1 MKQFLKK
8 VEYLLVFCLFLLFAA
23 GCAGRQ
29 AEPLKSVDTA
39 MGTIISQTI
48 YVTKQGEEA
57 WSLQEEAKVNEADEN
72 LYEQVPTDAV
82 MSLIS
87 DLEKYILSWRL
98 SSSEIYRANL
108 MAASGEESQE
118 GILISRMLCD
128 VIGTCLTVSEA
139 SDGAFDIALGQV
151 TRLWNIDEWSRTEN
165 AGYQLPAKEELE
177 AALDKSG
184 SKLVSLQGENLYLSK
199 QVQLD
204 LGAVGKGIALQVIL
218 DYLQEQKNQNKL
230 DGAVIAVGGSVL
242 TFGEKPDGS
251 SFRVG
256 ILNPADTSKNL
267 GYLSLTGQWCVST
280 SGDYE
285 RFVEVDGVRYHHI
298 LNPATGYPADSD
310 VSSVTILTKDGL
322 LSDALS
328 TACFVLGVEEG
339 SALAQEFGAEALF
352 VDKSGQIHMTQGMEE
367 YFHLSK

>member
-8 VEYLLVFCLFLLFAA
+8 GKYLLGLCLFMSFMA

-39 MGTIISQTI
+39 MGTIVSQTI
-48 YVTKQGEEA
+48 YVRKQGGEPA
-57 WSLQEEAKVNEADEN
+57 
-72 LYEQVPTDAV
+72 TDAI

-87 DLEKYILSWRL
+87 DLEQNMLSWRI
-98 SSSEIYRANL
+98 STSEIYRANL
-108 MAASGEESQE
+108 RAAEGEEGQVE
-118 GILISRMLCD
+118 IPISPALCD
-128 VIGTCLTVSEA
+128 IIGTCLAVSEA
-139 SDGAFDIALGQV
+139 SEGAFDISLGQV
-151 TRLWNIDEWSRTEN
+151 TRLWNIDEWSRTGN

-184 SKLVSLQGENLYLSK
+184 SKLVSLQGETLYLSK

-204 LGAVGKGIALQVIL
+204 LGAVGKGAALQVIL
-218 DYLQEQKNQNKL
+218 DYLKEQKSQNKL
-230 DGAVIAVGGSVL
+230 DGAVISVGGSVL
-242 TFGEKPDGS
+242 TFGEKPDGD

-256 ILNPADTSKNL
+256 ILNPADTSENL

-298 LNPATGYPADSD
+298 INPATGYPADSD

-339 SALAQEFGAEALF
+339 SALAQKFGAEALF
-352 VDKSGQIHMTQGMEE
+352 VDKSGKIHMTQGMEE